1 MEVLPSGHFAVG
13 ASVAFFINL
22 AIYKARH
29 CRTTF
34 RHLVWMP
41 ASILFC
47 GLWAFGPDW
56 IRFFKNLLRLPYGYS
71 AEAHQPGW
79 PDIFFFHG
87 FLDTYFPRQGTI
99 VGLMIII
106 GIFAS
111 LIIIYL
117 LEIRW
122 LLRELLRR
130 KPEK

>member
-1 MEVLPSGHFAVG
+1 MLPSGHFAAG

-29 CRTTF
+29 YRTTF
-34 RHLVWMP
+34 GHLVWMP
-41 ASILFC
+41 VSILFC

-56 IRFFKNLLRLPYGYS
+56 IRFFKNLLHLPYVYS
-71 AEAHQPGW
+71 PEAHQPGW

-99 VGLMIII
+99 LGLVVIL
-106 GIFAS
+106 GIFTS
-111 LIIIYL
+111 LITIYL

-122 LLRELLRR
+122 LMRELLRR
-130 KPEK
+130 KPEE